1 MIFCM
6 SNPVQ
11 LARIDLHLIT
21 VLHTLLITHSVS
33 ASALRLGMHQ
43 PAVSAA
49 LARLR
54 RLTGDAILVRAGR
67 AMVPTDTAR
76 AMLAPAAEL
85 LSAAD
90 RLFGGQGDTAFDP
103 TTTERVFRLAAS
115 DYLDP
120 QFLPALVADI
130 KRQAPLAG
138 VDILPLSADFNYPQR
153 LAAGEIDLVVGNWL
167 APPADLHIGRLFQD
181 EIVCLVAAGHPAVRR
196 GWTMERYLACDHVAP
211 TPTHAGA
218 RGVIDDLLAQS
229 GLRRRI
235 SVRCPHFA
243 LTPAMVADS
252 LLVLTTGRLFCSR
265 YTDALPVRIVP
276 CPVPMPALKYYQ
288 LWHDRT
294 HRSAACRWFRERV
307 RQVATRLRGS

>member
-1 MIFCM
+1 MANEHRL
-6 SNPVQ
+6 S
-11 LARIDLHLIT
+11 RIDLHLVKI
-21 VLHTLLITHSVS
+21 LHTLLLTHSVS
-33 ASALRLGMHQ
+33 QSALRLGMHQ
-43 PAVSAA
+43 PAVSTA

-54 RLTGDAILVRAGR
+54 ELTGDAILVRAGR

-76 AMLAPAAEL
+76 ALLAPASDM
-85 LSAAD
+85 LSAAE
-90 RLFGGQGDTAFDP
+90 RLFAGHAGSRFEAAS
-103 TTTERVFRLAAS
+103 TERVFRVAAS

-120 QFLPALVADI
+120 QFLPLLVADI
-130 KRQAPLAG
+130 KRAAPLAG
-138 VDILPLSADFNYPQR
+138 IEILPLTADADYRQR

-181 EIVCLVAAGHPAVRR
+181 EIVCLVANRHPMVRR
-196 GWTMERYLACDHVAP
+196 GWTMDKYLACEHVAP
-211 TPTHAGA
+211 TPTHPGA

-252 LLVLTTGRLFCSR
+252 LLVLTTGRLFCTR
-265 YTDALPVRIVP
+265 FTATLPVRIVP

-294 HRSAACRWFRERV
+294 QQSDACKWLREQVRRVAA
-307 RQVATRLRGS
+307 RLK